1 MFGLNK
7 SSLFS
12 DTKKL
17 EREIDGFVDILSEV
31 GLVFKSVV
39 PTYLNHSANGKFE
52 EMVEKVKEMESK
64 ADKLSLIHI

>member
-31 GLVFKSVV
+31 GLV
-39 PTYLNHSANGKFE
+39 L
-52 EMVEKVKEMESK
+52 KV
-64 ADKLSLIHI
+64 LYQPI